1 MRAAEKRNLRGL
13 VLAIVAYTVV
23 MLTVWPLVG
32 TTDDRTIRAVIALA
46 PVIPVLFVVRAFV
59 RQILD
64 SDELMRRLNL
74 EALSISA
81 GIVSVLS
88 LMGGF
93 LAAAKVIELDG
104 LILFWVFPALGATF
118 GLLRKLAV
126 RRYALS

>member
-13 VLAIVAYTVV
+13 VLAMVAYTVV
-23 MLTVWPLVG
+23 MLTVWPLVE
-32 TTDDRTIRAVIALA
+32 TTEDRTIRALIALA
-46 PVIPVLFVVRAFV
+46 PVIPVLFVMRAFV

-88 LMGGF
+88 LVGGF

-104 LILFWVFPALGATF
+104 SILFWVFPALGATF
-118 GLLRKLAV
+118 GLLRKLAM